1 MINIWKYCNKIKQ
14 FSVRTYADIYI
25 YIFIYIYM
33 YIYIY
38 IIYILCII
46 YITNYKQIINYI
58 YVEIS
63 DGNKQQIYYWLK
75 FD

>member
-25 YIFIYIYM
+25 YIYM
-33 YIYIY
+33 Y
-38 IIYILCII
+38 I